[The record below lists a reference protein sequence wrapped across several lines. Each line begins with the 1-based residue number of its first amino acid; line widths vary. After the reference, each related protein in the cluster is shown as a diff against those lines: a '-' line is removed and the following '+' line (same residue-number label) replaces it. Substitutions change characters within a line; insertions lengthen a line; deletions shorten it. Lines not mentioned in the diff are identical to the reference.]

1 MVDMKCEGCVNSVK
15 NKLQSVNGMSWL
27 QFLNTQSLTSMKWSF
42 SCSSYSVVFCFPL
55 WEKQLGVKNVEVD
68 LVNQVVRILGSS
80 PVNTM
85 TEALEQTG
93 RNARL
98 IGQGIPEGWL
108 TELSVLLYATLI
120 SPSVFFFICN
130 FNIHIPSQAVCFSEV
145 PQLHGEYSA
154 LYIFFEPD
162 FQTRCLEHEGRFPW
176 HIVASFICW
185 K

>member
-1 MVDMKCEGCVNSVK
+1 
-15 NKLQSVNGMSWL
+15 
-27 QFLNTQSLTSMKWSF
+27 MKWSF

-68 LVNQVVRILGSS
+68 LANQVVRILGSS

-120 SPSVFFFICN
+120 SPSVFFFYM
-130 FNIHIPSQAVCFSEV
+130 
-145 PQLHGEYSA
+145 QL
-154 LYIFFEPD
+154 
-162 FQTRCLEHEGRFPW
+162 
-176 HIVASFICW
+176 
-185 K
+185 